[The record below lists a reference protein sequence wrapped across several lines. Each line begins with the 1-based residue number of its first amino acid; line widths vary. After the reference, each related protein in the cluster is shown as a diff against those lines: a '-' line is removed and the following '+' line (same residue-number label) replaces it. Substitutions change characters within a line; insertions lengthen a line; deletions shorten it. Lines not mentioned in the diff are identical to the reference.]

1 MRATT
6 ADSFALTTQESSG
19 FRMLKY
25 NKHYMLSHYKQNLHV
40 PIIIQEH
47 YFQTASEQL
56 YFNAKLRESCKEFAL
71 AQNDLA
77 PTQLKW
83 YDNSSLEHININ
95 PIS

>member
-40 PIIIQEH
+40 PIII
-47 YFQTASEQL
+47 
-56 YFNAKLRESCKEFAL
+56 
-71 AQNDLA
+71 
-77 PTQLKW
+77 
-83 YDNSSLEHININ
+83 
-95 PIS
+95 